1 MYLLFFH
8 QYYLFILFILL
19 SQDDDYKKFGIQI
32 QVKFRANEQLKALT
46 SYFQSGGERSVSTM
60 LYLISLQELT
70 KCPFRLVDEI
80 NQVLCQYFFLSRLL
94 HPNLLVQLSEA
105 DIDRLCTR
113 VKSLELY
120 LRLR

>member
-1 MYLLFFH
+1 MLMLTLKNTVIFFFISITYL
-8 QYYLFILFILL
+8 YYL

-80 NQVLCQYFFLSRLL
+80 NQVLCQYLFIKALTSRF
-94 HPNLLVQLSEA
+94 
-105 DIDRLCTR
+105 ICTT
-113 VKSLELY
+113 L
-120 LRLR
+120 

>member
-80 NQVLCQYFFLSRLL
+80 NQVLCQYFFC
-94 HPNLLVQLSEA
+94 QGCY
-105 DIDRLCTR
+105 IQIY
-113 VKSLELY
+113 LY
-120 LRLR
+120 NFLKQI